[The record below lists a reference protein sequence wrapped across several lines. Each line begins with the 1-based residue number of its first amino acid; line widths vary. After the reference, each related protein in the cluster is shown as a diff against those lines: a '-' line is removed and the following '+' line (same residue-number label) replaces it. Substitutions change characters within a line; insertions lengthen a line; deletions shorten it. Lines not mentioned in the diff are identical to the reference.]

1 MRVISTSL
9 AGCIDYSP
17 FPGNLGK
24 SSIFAAHC
32 AHGIAPTLTRYN
44 PSEVN
49 NLYMGKYYLGLGS
62 ELANLN
68 LDKLQLVADTAYQWC
83 RGHTTQAI
91 AKTFFSSL

>member
-1 MRVISTSL
+1 
-9 AGCIDYSP
+9 
-17 FPGNLGK
+17 
-24 SSIFAAHC
+24 
-32 AHGIAPTLTRYN
+32 
-44 PSEVN
+44 
-49 NLYMGKYYLGLGS
+49 MGKHYLGLGS